1 MKIDDR
7 IDLARRR
14 QFAGQLLKLSEDD
27 IQHLQDCISG
37 NETEE
42 FYAGLLAGLTA
53 ATTMVESGLADI
65 IPKATAAI
73 ADLCEK
79 REYAP

>member
-14 QFAGQLLKLSEDD
+14 QFSGELRKLPLED
-27 IQHLQDCISG
+27 IEHLQDCING

-42 FYAGLLAGLTA
+42 FYAGVLAGLAA
-53 ATTMVESGLADI
+53 ATTLVQSGLADAV
-65 IPKATAAI
+65 PKATAAI

-79 REYAP
+79 REYAT